1 MSLFG
6 AATGVVDEITLPDV
20 NNVDKREMLNWE
32 RELIGLY
39 ISDHPLTPY
48 QTTFAR
54 IVSYFSGQLGD
65 DFEIAQIVRV
75 MQESHRVGFAV
86 TDSDLNGML
95 IGHREVAAS
104 KEVQ

>member
-48 QTTFAR
+48 QQTFAR
-54 IVSYFSGQLGD
+54 IVSYFSGQLAEAQHEGTVLLS
-65 DFEIAQIVRV
+65 ENIVKENLQIVLVLLGEMILTATRI
-75 MQESHRVGFAV
+75 
-86 TDSDLNGML
+86 DN
-95 IGHREVAAS
+95 
-104 KEVQ
+104 